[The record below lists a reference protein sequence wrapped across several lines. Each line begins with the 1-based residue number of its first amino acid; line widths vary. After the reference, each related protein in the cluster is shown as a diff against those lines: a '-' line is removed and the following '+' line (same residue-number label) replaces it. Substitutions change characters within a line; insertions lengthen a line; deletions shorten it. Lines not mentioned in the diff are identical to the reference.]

1 MGQFVTLRKNMS
13 DSLLLQD
20 DWVID
25 NLPLIQKE
33 LKAHVKKRDGQ
44 DNGVIRADIGRM
56 DTAGARLLTDFKYV
70 TGLKDWQKSLVDL
83 VRKTAQD
90 YPDPAPAPTGLTA
103 FFIYIGKTSHQSW
116 LGLLDLLRFI
126 GETGC
131 YLAKALLNPKRLRFR
146 SILRHIHETGVMAI
160 PIVSLIAFL
169 ISIVL
174 AYQGADQ
181 LRRFGAEIFT
191 INMVAISVLR
201 EMGVLLTSIMVA
213 GRSGSAFTA
222 EIGVMKVN
230 EEVDAMQIMGIKP
243 FDFLVIPRLIA
254 LMITLPCLT
263 FIADMMGMLGGGIIA
278 YFQLDITP
286 LQYLERFHGAIKPW
300 DFWVG
305 IIKAPVFAFMIAV
318 VGCMRGLQV
327 SGSAESVGKLT
338 TISVVQSIFLVL
350 LLDALFSILFTR
362 LGI

>member
-1 MGQFVTLRKNMS
+1 MGRFVTQRENLS
-13 DSLLLQD
+13 GGILLQG
-20 DWVID
+20 DWVLG
-25 NLPLIQKE
+25 NLPAIQKE
-33 LKAHVKKRDGQ
+33 LRRKIAKSGKDKP
-44 DNGVIRADIGRM
+44 DFIRAEIDKM
-56 DTAGARLLTDFKYV
+56 DTAGAQLLSDFSYIS
-70 TGLKDWQKSLVDL
+70 GLKDWQKSLIEL
-83 VRKTAQD
+83 VKKTAQE
-90 YPDPAPAPTGLTA
+90 YPPNPPSTHLLAS
-103 FFIYIGKTSHQSW
+103 FFVQIGQSTQQSW
-116 LGLLDLLRFI
+116 RSMLDLLRFI

-131 YLAKALLNPKRLRFR
+131 YLLMAILNPKRLRMR
-146 SILRHIHETGVMAI
+146 SILRHIHETGVMAV

-169 ISIVL
+169 ISVVL
-174 AYQGADQ
+174 AYQGAGQ

-230 EEVDAMQIMGIKP
+230 EEVDAMKIMGIKP
-243 FDFLVIPRLIA
+243 FEFLVIPRLVA

-278 YFQLDITP
+278 YFQMDITP
-286 LQYLERFHGAIKPW
+286 IQYIDRFHSSIKPW

-305 IIKAPVFAFMIAV
+305 IIKAPIFAFVIAS

-350 LLDALFSILFTR
+350 LLDALFAVLFTR